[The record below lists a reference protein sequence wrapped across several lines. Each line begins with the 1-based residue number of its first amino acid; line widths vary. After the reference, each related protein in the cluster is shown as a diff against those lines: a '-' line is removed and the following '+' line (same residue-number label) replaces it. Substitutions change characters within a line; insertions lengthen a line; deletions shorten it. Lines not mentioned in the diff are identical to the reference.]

1 MDNDKNRGFYV
12 GPMVYFGTYPLP
24 LPVWEKIFGSQMD
37 EPEGNYIEKTSQ
49 NYFSLPFPEDQE

>member
-1 MDNDKNRGFYV
+1 MDKYDNHGFYV

-24 LPVWEKIFGSQMD
+24 LPLWEQMFGNKAD
-37 EPEGNYIEKTSQ
+37 KVEENLNADKNQ